1 MSCEKPNFLQLFS
14 INGVDFMYDI
24 IVVGAG
30 PAGLT
35 AALYALRASK
45 SVLVIEQS
53 TFGGQVT
60 FSPKIENYPGIPE
73 MSGNEFA
80 DKLLDQVLSMGAE
93 VEMEKVTGISDLGG
107 HKTVFAGNKAYE
119 AKAVII
125 AVGVR
130 HRQLGL
136 PRENELVG
144 NGVSYCAVCDGAFF
158 KGQTVGVV
166 GGGNSALQE
175 AVLLSDLCKK
185 VYVLQNLPYL
195 TGEKKLVDIL
205 ESKDNVEF
213 ILEATVAELQGE
225 NELSG
230 VKLNTKDGE
239 KEISLNGLFVAIG
252 LEPKNSAFADVTAL
266 DRNGYFDSDESCVTK
281 SEGIFVAGDCRKKS
295 IRQITTASADGA
307 VAALAAC
314 RYIDNK

>member
-1 MSCEKPNFLQLFS
+1 
-14 INGVDFMYDI
+14 MYDI

-93 VEMEKVTGISDLGG
+93 VEMEKVTGIVDEGNRKL
-107 HKTVFAGNKAYE
+107 VFADNKMFE
-119 AKAVII
+119 AQAVII
-125 AVGVR
+125 AVGVH

-136 PRENELVG
+136 PNENALVG
-144 NGVSYCAVCDGAFF
+144 NGVSYCAVCDGAFY
-158 KGQTVGVV
+158 KDKVTGVV

-175 AVLLSDLCKK
+175 AVLLSDLCEK
-185 VYVLQNLPYL
+185 VYVLQNLPYF
-195 TGEKKLVDIL
+195 TGEKKLIEIL
-205 ESKDNVEF
+205 SQKDNVE
-213 ILEATVAELQGE
+213 LLTEVTVKELVGAD
-225 NELSG
+225 ELTG
-230 VKLNTKDGE
+230 VVLNTTHGD
-239 KEISLNGLFVAIG
+239 KELALDGLFVAIG
-252 LEPKNSAFADVTAL
+252 LEPKNSAFGENATL
-266 DRNGYFDSDESCVTK
+266 DSNGYFDSDESCTTK
-281 SEGIFVAGDCRKKS
+281 TEGIFVAGDCRQKA

>member
-1 MSCEKPNFLQLFS
+1 
-14 INGVDFMYDI
+14 MYDI

-93 VEMEKVTGISDLGG
+93 VEMEKVTGIVDEGSRKL
-107 HKTVFAGNKAYE
+107 VFADNKMFE
-119 AKAVII
+119 ANAVII
-125 AVGVR
+125 AVGVH

-136 PRENELVG
+136 PKENEFVG

-158 KGQTVGVV
+158 KDKTVGVV

-175 AVLLSDLCKK
+175 AVLLSDLCEK
-185 VYVLQNLPYL
+185 VYVFQNLPYL

-205 ESKDNVEF
+205 SNKDNVEF
-213 ILEATVAELQGE
+213 VLEATVAELKGDS
-225 NELSG
+225 ELTG
-230 VKLNTKDGE
+230 VVLNTVHGE
-239 KEISLNGLFVAIG
+239 KEVSLDALFVAIG
-252 LEPKNSAFADVTAL
+252 LEPKNSAFAEIAAL
-266 DRNGYFDSDESCVTK
+266 DKNGYFDSDESCVTK
-281 SEGIFVAGDCRKKS
+281 TEGIFVAGDCRQKS

>member
-1 MSCEKPNFLQLFS
+1 
-14 INGVDFMYDI
+14 MYDI
-24 IVVGAG
+24 IVIGAG
-30 PAGLT
+30 TAGLT

-93 VEMEKVTGISDLGG
+93 VEMEKVTGIVDEGNRKL
-107 HKTVFAGNKAYE
+107 VFADSKKYE
-119 AKAVII
+119 AQAVII
-125 AVGVR
+125 AVGVH

-136 PRENELVG
+136 YNENQLVG

-158 KGQTVGVV
+158 KDKVTGVV

-175 AVLLSDLCKK
+175 AVLLSDLCEK
-185 VYVLQNLPYL
+185 VYVFQNLAFF
-195 TGEKKLVDIL
+195 TGEKKLLEIL
-205 ESKDNVEF
+205 NNKDNVE
-213 ILEATVAELQGE
+213 LMTEVTVKELKGEGELQ
-225 NELSG
+225 S
-230 VKLNTKDGE
+230 VVLNTVQGE
-239 KEISLNGLFVAIG
+239 KEVALDGLFVAIG
-252 LEPKNSAFADVTAL
+252 LEPKNSAFSEIAAL
-266 DRNGYFDSDESCVTK
+266 DDNGYFDSGESCVTK
-281 SEGIFVAGDCRKKS
+281 TPGVFVAGDCRQKS

-307 VAALAAC
+307 IAALAAC

>member
-1 MSCEKPNFLQLFS
+1 
-14 INGVDFMYDI
+14 MYDI

-60 FSPKIENYPGIPE
+60 FSPKIENYPGFAE

-80 DKLLDQVLSMGAE
+80 DKLLEQVLSMGAE
-93 VEMEKVTGISDLGG
+93 VEMEKVTGIVNEGNR
-107 HKTVFAGNKAYE
+107 KMVFADNKVFE

-125 AVGVR
+125 AVGVH

-136 PRENELVG
+136 PRENEFVG

-158 KGQTVGVV
+158 KDQTVGVV

-175 AVLLSDLCKK
+175 AVLLSDICKK
-185 VYVLQNLPYL
+185 VYLFQNLPYF
-195 TGEKKLVDIL
+195 TGEKKLIDIL

-213 ILEATVAELQGE
+213 MTEVTVAELKGE
-225 NELSG
+225 TELSS
-230 VKLNTKDGE
+230 VVLNTREGE
-239 KEISLNGLFVAIG
+239 KEIELDGVFVAIG
-252 LEPKNSAFADVTAL
+252 LEPKNSIFAESAAL
-266 DRNGYFDSDESCVTK
+266 DENGYFDADETCVTK
-281 SEGIFVAGDCRKKS
+281 TEGIFVAGDCRRKGV
-295 IRQITTASADGA
+295 RQITTATADGA
-307 VAALAAC
+307 TAALAAC